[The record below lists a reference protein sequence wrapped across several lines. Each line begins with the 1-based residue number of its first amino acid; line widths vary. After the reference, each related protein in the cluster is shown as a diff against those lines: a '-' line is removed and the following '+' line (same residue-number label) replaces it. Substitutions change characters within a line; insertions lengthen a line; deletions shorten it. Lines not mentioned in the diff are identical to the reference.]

1 MKELVFQILDRHDF
15 KYYPEN
21 YANFGAFIVI
31 NK

>member
-1 MKELVFQILDRHDF
+1 MKELVFQILDRHNF
-15 KYYPEN
+15 RYYPEN